1 MESIILVLIITQI
14 IVESLPISSSGHVA
28 LAGLLANKFWGIP
41 NAVLPDFLDHL
52 LHGTAL
58 AAILVVFSKD
68 WFFPL
73 KKMLQACTQF
83 LFKSK
88 PLSFSQKKLF
98 AIFGKIV
105 GLVIVADLVTSIFY
119 FVIKIGMHDFFGNL
133 GPNFLLFGFIVTML
147 LLFSLKFKK
156 TQIDPSI
163 QFATQITSSLRS
175 WVAMADRQDERCE
188 RELAWAPKPWR
199 RRLEPLQRV
208 LKFEQQF
215 NLKKA
220 IILGAVQGCAL
231 LPGISR
237 FASTYV
243 AGCWLNISPRRAFQ
257 ISFLIHLPL
266 IIAAFL
272 FLGIKDIFK
281 KPELLQSLNA
291 GFGTHGFFLILSAT
305 IIAII
310 ALNFCYKLAVK
321 DKLWWLGFYMLIPI
335 ITLIAC
341 NW

>member
-58 AAILVVFSKD
+58 AAILVVFFKD
-68 WFFPL
+68 WFSPI

-105 GLVIVADLVTSIFY
+105 GLVIVADLITSIFY
-119 FVIKIGMHDFFGNL
+119 FVIKICLHDFFGNL
-133 GPNFLLFGFIVTML
+133 GPSFLLFGFIVTML
-147 LLFSLKFKK
+147 LLL
-156 TQIDPSI
+156 
-163 QFATQITSSLRS
+163 SLRLIRNNS
-175 WVAMADRQDERCE
+175 TST
-188 RELAWAPKPWR
+188 APHVGCY
-199 RRLEPLQRV
+199 EP
-208 LKFEQQF
+208 FD
-215 NLKKA
+215 LKKA
-220 IILGAVQGCAL
+220 VILGAVQGCAL

-281 KPELLQSLNA
+281 KPELFQSLNA

-305 IIAII
+305 IIAIL

-321 DKLWWLGFYMLIPI
+321 NKLWWLGFYMLIPI
-335 ITLIAC
+335 IILIKAC
-341 NW
+341 L